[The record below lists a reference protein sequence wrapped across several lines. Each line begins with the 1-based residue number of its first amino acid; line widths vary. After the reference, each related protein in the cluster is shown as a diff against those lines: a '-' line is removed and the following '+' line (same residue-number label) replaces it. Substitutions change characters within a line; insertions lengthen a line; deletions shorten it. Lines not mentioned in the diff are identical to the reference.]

1 MSKLLLLLLAMRT
14 IIRVVFLEL
23 ANISLPTEVLG
34 VDETNN
40 LIGLIAW
47 SVLMVSIE
55 SSLRAT
61 SHLDLIV
68 ELNVLLLSW
77 LFCLFLLDFVLLRN
91 DSNLHC
97 ITLSLD
103 TDSFLH
109 VVVNG
114 LLAEETTDLVVS
126 QTVGLVRGRWH
137 SLHEANHC
145 FVAFRVELV
154 VVACLKVSELSKTSG
169 QWVRRDVL
177 FHSVL
182 EIGQK
187 PQSILQLNFKCLVVN
202 SGPSAG

>member
-1 MSKLLLLLLAMRT
+1 MRT

-91 DSNLHC
+91 DSNLDG

-137 SLHEANHC
+137 SLHEANHS